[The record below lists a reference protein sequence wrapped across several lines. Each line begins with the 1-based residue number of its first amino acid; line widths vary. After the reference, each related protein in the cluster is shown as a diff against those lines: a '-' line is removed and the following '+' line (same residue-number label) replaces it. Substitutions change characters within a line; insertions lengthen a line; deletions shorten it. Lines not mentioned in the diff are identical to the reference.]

1 MPEIQQLTKKNE
13 PKQQSA
19 RGSDTCGLLAC
30 LVISAFLIV
39 WITLASGSF
48 SLRSAVFLFLL
59 PWI

>member
-1 MPEIQQLTKKNE
+1 MREIQQLTKTNE

-19 RGSDTCGLLAC
+19 CGAETCGLLAC

-39 WITLASGSF
+39 WITLANGSF
-48 SLRSAVFLFLL
+48 SLRSAVFLFLR